1 MGEVKVADYLVVGA
15 GMAGAAIAADLSHR
29 GRVVILESEEHAG
42 YHSTGRSAAFFSENY
57 GNALIRALSRASRNF
72 IFEPDGNFTAVP
84 LCRPRLGLYFATH
97 GQLEEMRRF
106 REDPNVLRTTQEIT
120 AAEVRSH
127 IPILREDYLTGGI
140 LEHGAADLDVDA
152 LHQGFIRQARSRS
165 AEIFFDCPVRELRRE
180 GGRWIATTPR
190 GAIGAPVVVNA
201 AGAWGDEIATLASV
215 PRIGLEPRRRTALLI
230 PVPGGLSAESW
241 PAAVNIREDFYFK
254 PDAGLLLLSPADE
267 HPCAPCDAQPE
278 ELDIAIAIDRFEQA
292 TGAQVRQVKR
302 SWAGL
307 RVFTPDRS
315 PVIGFDPSAEGFFW
329 LAGLGGYGIQT
340 APAVGRLAATLASG
354 EAVPEDIMREG
365 VTSSMVSPARFQPT
379 VQS

>member
-15 GMAGAAIAADLSHR
+15 GMAGAAIAADLSRR

-72 IFEPDGNFTAVP
+72 IFEPDGDFTAVP

-165 AEIFFDCPVRELRRE
+165 AEIFFDCPVRALRRE

-190 GAIGAPVVVNA
+190 GAISAPVVVNA
-201 AGAWGDEIATLASV
+201 AGAWGDEIAALASV

-241 PAAVNIREDFYFK
+241 PAAVNICEDFYFK
-254 PDAGLLLLSPADE
+254 PDAGLLMLSPADE
-267 HPCAPCDAQPE
+267 HPCAPCDVQPE
-278 ELDIAIAIDRFEQA
+278 ELDIAIAIDRFGSSSRPITTTTTAAASKRASSSGRARRAPFGHSLDCCSTTRPVDPMLSTTSCA
-292 TGAQVRQVKR
+292 TRQTPDGDR
-302 SWAGL
+302 FHL
-307 RVFTPDRS
+307 RVPGSPTRSLDR
-315 PVIGFDPSAEGFFW
+315 
-329 LAGLGGYGIQT
+329 
-340 APAVGRLAATLASG
+340 
-354 EAVPEDIMREG
+354 
-365 VTSSMVSPARFQPT
+365 
-379 VQS
+379 